1 MNSQKSFYYIALGLF
16 AIAVAG
22 SIINSII
29 NFDTVATTF
38 TKLGY
43 PTYLIYLLGVFQSIG
58 LLMIIFNKSH
68 WSLEWVYAG
77 FFMNYTLGAIAHLA
91 VKDGN
96 GASAVICIVLL
107 FITYIQSKKI
117 RNTNNELADFG
128 KPNHAKF
135 V

>member
-1 MNSQKSFYYIALGLF
+1 MNSQKSIYYIALGLF
-16 AIAVAG
+16 AIAVIG

-29 NFDTVATTF
+29 NFDEISTIFV
-38 TKLGY
+38 KLGY
-43 PTYLIYLLGVFQSIG
+43 PVYLIHLLGVFQSIG
-58 LLMIIFNKSH
+58 LLMIFTNKSH

-107 FITYIQSKKI
+107 FVTYIQSKKI
-117 RNTNNELADFG
+117 RDTSNELADFG
-128 KPNHAKF
+128 KPKHAKF
-135 V
+135 I

>member
-1 MNSQKSFYYIALGLF
+1 MNSQKTFYYIALGLF
-16 AIAVAG
+16 ATAVIG

-29 NFDTVATTF
+29 NYEVIVETF
-38 TKLGY
+38 IKLGY
-43 PTYLIYLLGVFQSIG
+43 PVYLIHVLGIFQSLGII
-58 LLMIIFNKSH
+58 MIIFNKSH

-77 FFMNYTLGAIAHLA
+77 FFMNYFLGAMAHLA

-107 FITYIQSKKI
+107 FVTYIQSKKI
-117 RNTNNELADFG
+117 RNVSNELSEFG
-128 KPNHAKF
+128 KTKF